1 NFCEGTVLSDI
12 SLLTQVLKQL
22 QRKNVPV
29 RGSEILAEIPG
40 MTEEDIYSLL
50 SHGVLKPYA
59 SGPDIQDHKFWIE
72 STEMPPLLEQHQ
84 EQVSENPTVVATIP
98 FKEFTPIRG
107 LKSLYAELCRLII
120 GSANQISIINP
131 FFDRDGREKMLT
143 YLEGALDRG
152 VAVRIISRGKVGGQ
166 ARTFI
171 RPLKSRGEEG
181 VEVRMLPKGRETA
194 VHAKLLIADSRS
206 AYVGSANLTG
216 RSLAYNLELGVILKG
231 NAASILN
238 NIFDQLWLISIS
250 C

>member
-1 NFCEGTVLSDI
+1 
-12 SLLTQVLKQL
+12 
-22 QRKNVPV
+22 
-29 RGSEILAEIPG
+29 

-59 SGPDIQDHKFWIE
+59 SGAEIQDHRFWIN
-72 STEMPPLLEQHQ
+72 STDMPTLPKRYPEQTP
-84 EQVSENPTVVATIP
+84 ENPTIVATIP
-98 FKEFTPIRG
+98 FKEFVSITG

-120 GSANQISIINP
+120 GSDNEIAIINP
-131 FFDRDGREKMLT
+131 FFDRDGREKILT

-171 RPLKSRGEEG
+171 RPLKSRGEKG
-181 VEVRMLPKGRETA
+181 VEVRMLPRGRETA
-194 VHAKLLIADSRS
+194 VHAKLLIADSKS

-231 NAASILN
+231 SAASILK

>member
-1 NFCEGTVLSDI
+1 
-12 SLLTQVLKQL
+12 
-22 QRKNVPV
+22 
-29 RGSEILAEIPG
+29 

-59 SGPDIQDHKFWIE
+59 SGEEIQDHKFWINL
-72 STEMPPLLEQHQ
+72 TDMPPLPKQRPEQIL
-84 EQVSENPTVVATIP
+84 ENPTIVATIP
-98 FKEFTPIRG
+98 FKEFAPIRG

-120 GSANQISIINP
+120 GSIDEISIINP
-131 FFDRDGREKMLT
+131 FFDRDGREKIIT

-152 VAVRIISRGKVGGQ
+152 VTVRIISRGKVGGQ

-181 VEVRMLPKGRETA
+181 VEVRMLPRGRENA
-194 VHAKLLIADSRS
+194 VHAKLLIADSKS